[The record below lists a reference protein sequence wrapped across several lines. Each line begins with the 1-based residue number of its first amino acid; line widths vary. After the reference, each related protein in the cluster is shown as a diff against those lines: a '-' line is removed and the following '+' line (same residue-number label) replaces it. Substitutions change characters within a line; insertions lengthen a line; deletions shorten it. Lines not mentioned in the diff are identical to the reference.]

1 MAENFYGTAEKA
13 IGQLIRFEN
22 KDELKVTAVFENLPA
37 NSSQQ
42 FDYLRTWSD
51 FVKENQWVN
60 NWGNTDPAS
69 FVQLRKGRDV
79 VKVESKIND
88 FIYNYHKKDKYFDV
102 ELKLQPYTEKYMKST
117 LKNAYVD
124 V

>member
-69 FVQLRKGRDV
+69 YVQLRKGTDAA
-79 VKVESKIND
+79 KVEAKVKD
-88 FIYNYHKKDKYFDV
+88 FIYRYQQKDKSFRV
-102 ELKLQPYTEKYMKST
+102 ELALQPYTEKYLHST
-117 LKNAYVD
+117 FKNGYI
-124 V
+124 